1 MLLYT
6 LAETAH
12 EISRAHWDDAGIDFR
27 TPEPFTLHAGEQRII
42 DTGVAVQIPIGYY
55 GKMESKSG
63 LMVNHGV
70 ICLGGVIDSGFRG
83 SIKVR
88 MWNTWQEDYTF
99 EKGDKLVQ
107 MVLIPTPLL
116 EPLESV
122 GKLGA
127 SQSGRDENGYGSSGR

>member
-6 LAETAH
+6 LEEWAH
-12 EISRAHWDDAGIDFR
+12 PIDRAHWDDAGIDFR
-27 TPEPFTLHAGEQRII
+27 TPEGFTLHAGEQRIV

-63 LMVNHGV
+63 LMVNHGI

-83 SIKVR
+83 HIKVR

-99 EKGDKLVQ
+99 EQGDKLVQ
-107 MVLIPTPLL
+107 MVLIPTLLL
-116 EPLESV
+116 EPMEA
-122 GKLGA
+122 GKLED
-127 SQSGRDENGYGSSGR
+127 SLSGRDENGYGSSGR